1 MWLNQGMQVIGIAG
15 GSGTG
20 KSTVCYELV
29 DSDPERYEVLN
40 FDDYQRVGDE
50 SDDLPML
57 HGFVNWDHPDI
68 IRWDRLIK
76 DIKKLKANEPVTL
89 NVWAHRSNSDYA
101 EHRQLKTRTIYPRPV
116 LLVEGYMTLQNAEL
130 NDLYDMSFYFD
141 LDEATRNTR
150 RDKAVFTG
158 KDAYEEKVLKPMFKK
173 YVEPTKENAD
183 FVLDVSQLSVQAV
196 VNFVESKLSG

>member
-1 MWLNQGMQVIGIAG
+1 
-15 GSGTG
+15 
-20 KSTVCYELV
+20 
-29 DSDPERYEVLN
+29 
-40 FDDYQRVGDE
+40 
-50 SDDLPML
+50 
-57 HGFVNWDHPDI
+57 
-68 IRWDRLIK
+68 
-76 DIKKLKANEPVTL
+76 
-89 NVWAHRSNSDYA
+89 
-101 EHRQLKTRTIYPRPV
+101 V